1 MKNYDIIYIPDPVL
15 KQTAHQVDAIDD
27 NIRAQMDGMLS
38 AMYDAPGIG
47 LAANQV
53 GLLNRVLVMDLADK
67 DAGGFIHRLSFQFKA
82 KHDYQE
88 N

>member
-1 MKNYDIIYIPDPVL
+1 LTTRPKPRNSKHMKNYDIIYIPDPVL

-67 DAGGFIHRLSFQFKA
+67 DKMKKQGIL
-82 KHDYQE
+82 
-88 N
+88 